1 MGTKDI
7 FNNTFFKST
16 GDDLSFGQ
24 DNDDLININSKSNFM
39 NNINIQD
46 DTIYIKP
53 SENIDGDGKIIT
65 SLLSQYN
72 KVVLSKGTYIIKSG
86 YPIRIINNYKSLI
99 GTKGALIK
107 LDNNQY
113 EPCIYIGT
121 KSSSA
126 ISDINI
132 EHLEI
137 DGNKTGNI
145 SIPATCTINY
155 TDDLM
160 LSGGNIITL
169 YDKNGTAINF
179 IEGNPSNSS
188 GNNYYFW
195 GYLNSGATGDERATA
210 IKNVIDDT
218 EHFSAVIDTSTNIIT
233 VTQNKDIN
241 ENSHVSSTNTA
252 LVSSGSSTNITNLTV
267 TNFQFKTLREPSGTL
282 TSPVIKNNG
291 IIAHN
296 VNNLSIIN
304 CIIKNTLSGGIILG
318 DPCNKVVIANCSSS
332 NNIYDGIGA
341 DGNHTDIVINNCTV
355 FDNDTAGFTFDTGIT
370 GPILINNCTIRN
382 NLMEGIFIRN
392 AQDISVTNS
401 SIKNNGDKGIA
412 LYKVNNTNYPKNIK
426 ISDTTFRSNVDEA
439 ITASYVKKMD
449 ISSCTF
455 IDNGTSGTT
464 FNLKLED
471 ACENVIL
478 NGCNFNTKGIYIAD
492 GSKNVSINSSY
503 FTNQTQDKS
512 INIQGKLNGN
522 QTTSTEGIIING
534 CQFDGTFQT
543 ACIDINNFAWDNL
556 YDIYVQNCIF
566 RSESTNAIGIKIKDI
581 ESSNSNNISFTDNT
595 FILQG
600 SGSQSFNTN
609 NIDKDLML
617 FSNNKTKEI
626 VTFDNNKVGIGTD
639 NPIVPMHIRV
649 SGTTNDVDASDSAG
663 RFDDYHLIMNKIG
676 GTSTG
681 SEIGLGFDIQ
691 SGAEATNTRSPG
703 ASITHERTGSYS
715 KGKIHFKTK
724 TTTGISDY
732 LTTAMTINDDS
743 NVGIG
748 TTSPSEK
755 LEVNGNILANN
766 VINIKNNLMDTDIW
780 STQNA
785 GSIGTNFGNY
795 SLNQNA
801 SGENNMLVNEL
812 GPFGDYEHIWKC
824 LSSGNGGNDGGWN
837 YDINNVD
844 HKFGYLSIVYFKIT
858 NNSSGEIYHGC
869 RHNDTLNL
877 DGSVN
882 NNPYFVS
889 GQLIT
894 SSGNFNLNQW
904 YLSIGVLLPY
914 QLGGYT
920 SPITIGGIYNVST
933 GEKILSNTN
942 FMMKENVTIQKH
954 RAYLFYSSS
963 NDAELNFARPAFYKI
978 NGTEPSLSE
987 LLGGSVIP
995 ELVPHTDNQTGT
1007 EDYLSALTIGTTKYK
1022 IGTNINDNQ
1031 INYSNT
1037 SKLLLS
1043 YPFKKASSHTDAQI
1057 NYGSLVLQSSIFSTS
1072 GVTFTQNIGFSTD
1085 SSSSDR
1091 AINLT
1096 LANLYSDKSTFYC
1109 RFRKHGTPS
1118 GEVHQ
1123 HLLSVVD
1130 SNGDDRIKVWII
1142 NGKLELL
1149 AEDSSGNMNTANT
1162 PSYYDNITYNRWYN
1176 LFVIVD
1182 NTSKIVKFY
1191 LNHTNQNDFDE
1202 RINDISMGTSILDYN
1217 SIILCDVNTT
1227 STNTGYH
1234 FDGDLSDFYLFNSAL
1249 SINEAKTWMN
1259 YVENNY
1265 VDPGNPAPLK
1275 LLADVSDINPSD
1287 GQILKYN
1294 STTNIWEPK
1303 DNYITTIQ
1311 NLDIVSY
1318 SNQPSSSVWSLGN
1331 NTILDPS
1338 VFGNTGNPLSTY
1350 VDHLYDN
1357 NRTNNSNYYLTINTY
1372 NGSTATESNP
1382 IELVYTPTSSEIVT
1396 QLLYWTRY
1404 SGGNNDDIS
1413 PGVIRVNGWDGTQYV
1428 TLGTNTVS
1436 WVHHS
1441 GGVSDSTALHN
1452 FTFNSNYIPYSKYQI
1467 LFWSVF
1473 DGTYTDRIIIG
1484 ELNLRGVTKNSNL
1497 ISIND
1502 ITDISDTTPLDGQ
1515 TLIYNSTNSKWEPSD
1530 TNTLIQNIFYF
1541 DKSSLTLS
1549 YPFQRG
1555 ENETNGQT
1563 NYGSFSNS
1571 DMTIDFTYGSFNQ
1584 NQGYTIRNDS
1594 NHNISF
1600 RSTNGNFNNLGEDF
1614 TIYLRWRKTG
1624 NVPGENYA
1632 RLISAWQN
1640 TTSSTRLQVNFE
1652 ENVNNVVG
1660 EPNNNLHFWFGDTG
1674 TSVVD
1679 IAATIT
1685 ADRWYNLIIV
1695 VDNTNSEARVY
1706 TDNNT
1711 QGILSYIGSIDRS
1724 SVSNYVFNNISLGRY
1739 RYDNSSYEFDGDF
1752 SDFYLFSSAL
1762 SFSKAQEWTEYV
1774 ESNYVDNTYS
1784 GNPIPINFLSNVSN
1798 TTPNNGQ
1805 ILKYNDVNDN
1815 WEPSDLEVNVK
1826 QLSYS
1831 DKSKL
1836 LLSYPFAS
1844 AANATDAQTNYGS
1857 ISSSNISINATGT
1870 FQTGTGYSLDASL
1883 NNDIRIT
1890 HQNSNFV
1897 TTSDN
1902 YTIYVRWRKHGN
1914 DSSDAYARI
1923 LFVKDSNNVQYISLN
1938 YEENNSGTGEPNA
1951 ALRVKIGDGV
1961 NYDQITPFGSN
1972 TSTDTIPNDVWYHSF
1987 ITISQNSARLYMN
2000 TNGGSVLDV
2009 FHISSNPNLK
2019 NINNFSLGYH
2029 AINNNSHLDGN
2040 ISDFYLFN
2048 NVLSIT
2054 EAQEW
2059 ADYVDRGYI
2068 NSSSPANLEYLKN
2081 VSETTPV
2088 NGESLIYNGV
2098 NNKWEPK
2105 KTGLTTVETLQDYV
2119 SFTKQPNITV
2129 WSVGS
2134 NTTSGTDSYN
2144 NLYDGLRNYTGSS
2157 GSDTYYMEK
2166 TSEGT
2171 SVDPFE
2177 LIYTPETSQ
2186 ILTEIQVWASTGSN
2200 HADNDLYPKTI
2211 RVMGYLD
2218 GVYTNLGSQTIGS
2231 NFIDNSG
2238 DNVTTTNSLHNF
2250 TFNEKRIAYTKYKF
2264 DMYDVY
2270 DVRSG
2275 TNYVKLGE
2283 LNLRGVVINNNLSKL
2298 SDINNVSLTTP
2309 TDGQALIYD
2318 STTSKW
2324 GPGVLSLSSGTT
2336 TLEKSYTTKSLI
2348 SILGLLSDLD
2358 ISAEPDYVSGIKLID
2373 NWDTTNGQY
2382 INKGDNFTYSNGI
2395 ITCERSGMYKIK
2407 CSLNFYGTNAERGV
2421 VLKIYING
2429 NVSYNSSGKEYS
2441 SIDSHGYHD
2450 SNATYSNIS
2459 FNKIIQIT
2467 DTNAQIR
2474 ATVVSESNQ
2483 TSNVLNHGAV
2493 FEIEEIIEQTN
2504 TTVVESNNAE
2514 CIKLLD
2520 QARYWVVAGENA
2532 DRNNNYTLHTVGS
2545 GWTTGT
2551 DNDGYTW
2558 AQGNYDNCKQIT
2570 DSNAFIDIYDTTLT
2584 YAFVA
2589 DFVIPSTNTNW
2600 GNSQEVVV
2608 MQDPQNNT
2616 NFNHTVYFVHGDNST
2631 NYGQTRGNLI
2641 YDNFTPSNNNTDGNL
2656 STNALM
2662 SDMSGYLGQKN
2673 LYVITI
2679 EPGDTYEVKSTF
2691 YVNGNFVQSVE
2702 SNEIFDP
2709 SVTIQ
2714 SIKFGSTKSSGHP
2727 GGQSK
2732 FYGIAAWPRKLSGNE
2747 ISQLKISELLKSRPN
2762 YVTAGISTTL
2772 TPEHN
2777 QILKYNSNTSQYEPT
2792 TIRPVED
2799 TPFLG
2804 GTNNNTV
2811 TIVSESISHAAAASY
2826 NYSVGGLYDNML
2838 QASGSPN
2845 GIYYVD
2851 QNAGWT
2857 TSSTWYW
2864 QFTINESKIV
2874 KYVRIWPFGSYVSG
2888 KVWNLYGSND
2898 NGTTFTFIGTHQIT
2912 NYPTQIS
2919 FPNGTTAS
2927 GNELYSV
2934 RLGFDEN
2941 NTHYNTY
2948 KLEVTSYNSGSGRFS
2963 VREIQF
2969 GEHKYKTINHAYIQ
2983 REDVGSFTLPAATT
2997 HNTVLNYTPVRAQE
3011 SLTNLFSVTIT
3022 PSSINSKICI
3032 QIYLT
3037 FDVSPDANYTDSD
3050 VHKAQFNLDRA
3061 IGNES
3066 IGNNLLYSKDPNAS
3080 INSSYT
3086 LGGPDGIS
3094 SEDYSY
3100 NSKTTEIRYYDNPN
3114 TTNSVTYTL
3123 MVGHQN
3129 QTSGAKFMF
3138 NQSSRALYGNGY
3150 WSDTGISTF
3159 SAQEIDA
3166 APQLSN
3172 VSTTGAEAGQL
3183 LMYNTSNQWVPT
3195 TNIGIGTHTP
3205 ISPMHIRIND
3215 PYSIVDASDSAGRFD
3230 DYHLI
3235 MNKIGGTS
3243 TGSEIGLGFDIQ
3255 SSAEA
3260 LTTRSPGASI
3270 THERTDSYSKGKL
3283 HFKTKTTTGETD
3295 YLSTA
3300 MTIND
3305 NSGVGIGITDPTSRV
3320 DIQYGGSGDVQNNIT
3335 DVSRYNL
3342 NLGISHGAN
3351 GTNSGGIC
3359 ITDSRNSTR
3368 VLSSIVGYDD
3378 GSSSRTALNFNV
3390 YNGSSLIEGMRI
3402 NSSGNVGIGTTIPS
3416 AKLHIR
3422 SNTTGQSSLLILE
3435 NNTTN
3440 WGGNDDGAS
3449 IEFRTYETGNGMTRS
3464 QAKIL
3469 IADPTTNDSGDAD
3482 LVFQTRGTGSVTE
3495 KMRIESSG
3503 NVGIGI
3509 TSPTEKLDVNGNI
3522 RAGSSLY
3529 VDGNTYYGASVR
3541 QMINLYNSTYGIGV
3555 QSATMYFRTNSDFQ
3569 FYKGGTHDN
3578 SYGSPGSGGTS
3589 LLTIK
3594 NTGNVGIGTTDPTSK
3609 LHINYT
3615 NNELK
3620 ISDGNIIYGREENI
3634 WRRDT
3639 QSDAEIYYPSRE
3651 HSIVRNAN
3659 LNYRNTGDNGVR
3671 YDTHK
3676 IVLGYSDTYDF
3687 GSNGYYPTYNAI
3699 KFQTVPGWDETATG
3713 GTTLNTN
3720 MIILSNGNVGIGT
3733 TSPEALLHISSGTT
3747 GSCELILEADTDNNN
3762 ESDNARILFRQ
3773 DGGYIWSMI
3782 GASPSTD
3789 NELILANSAGS
3800 NSGGIVFKTANT
3812 YTSNVDR
3819 AYENATEVMRI
3830 HSNQNV
3836 GIGTTNPTSKLHVN
3850 GDINIVGN
3858 LKINDSNI
3866 SIDNLDDVTVSGT
3879 PVHNDVLSYQSGQW
3893 TNRTM
3898 HNRNYQYK
3906 QQEGLFQTSVT
3917 TQGQFVE
3924 LQGFHGSD
3932 AISITPLTSGSTIKI
3947 RFIIRGE
3954 FQWSTSSTSDESFRL
3969 LWNIKKIVNGISSTL
3984 NAPQDPNNTHIQETL
3999 ANQEVGYQGNDS
4011 NTTMDTYNICF
4022 FDTNGANAGQTIT
4035 YIPQITIKDN
4045 FSSSNIFYLNSV
4057 INTTYNSSYLYSEK
4071 TISTSEAEEILTGPP
4086 LTTNNVAVP
4095 TTNLNNNDVL
4105 SYQSGQWTN
4114 TAMHTRNYQYKLQT
4128 GTYTTSHSGR
4138 SFYDVNGFNGSD
4150 ALQITILKANT
4161 KLRLHLFVNGA
4172 TSYDTSNDAMHNLR
4186 FQFTRAAANHS
4197 TVYLNAPISGSR
4209 TSTLATAQI
4218 GISSTDH
4225 GVLHNWEIIYI
4236 DDLSGYSAGETIT
4249 YTPQIGTTIDDAN
4262 GGTFYLNRT
4271 EHDGSNRYYERTVSI
4286 FEAEEILT
4294 GPPLQV
4300 NSNVVPINPT
4310 NGHFIQWNGSA
4321 YTTAFPAFP
4330 WFRMHLGS
4338 TYSTSFSGD
4347 ITNLFPY
4354 SDQSTHNI
4362 FTYNNYQVTI
4372 PAGTYFFA
4380 ASIGMYGPD
4389 SGYFWFELHM
4399 STTSGFTPSGTT
4411 RLHSTISGAAGS
4423 YYTVASNYVFTV
4435 SQTSYCKIKLDKSGS
4450 GTSNIYSFQ
4459 NANGG
4464 RGSSCHFI
4472 KIG

>member
-16 GDDLSFGQ
+16 GDDLSFGE

-160 LSGGNIITL
+160 LSGGNVITL

-179 IEGNPSNSS
+179 YEGNPSSSS
-188 GNNYYFW
+188 GNDYYFW

-210 IKNVIDDT
+210 IKNVIDSRSEFT
-218 EHFSAVIDTSTNIIT
+218 AVIDTSTNIIT

-318 DPCNKVVIANCSSS
+318 DPCNKVVITNCSCS

-492 GSKNVSINSSY
+492 GSKNISINSSY

-609 NIDKDLML
+609 NIDKDLMI

-748 TTSPSEK
+748 TTSPTEK

-795 SLNQNA
+795 LLNQTT

-824 LSSGNGGNDGGWN
+824 ISDSSNNNDGGWN

-858 NNSSGEIYHGC
+858 NNSSGSIYHGC
-869 RHNDTLNL
+869 RQSDTLNL

-882 NNPYFVS
+882 NDPYFIS
-889 GQLIT
+889 GQVIT

-954 RAYLFYSSS
+954 RAYLFNSTSTG
-963 NDAELNFARPAFYKI
+963 AELNFARPAFYKI

-1149 AEDSSGNMNTANT
+1149 AEDSSGNMNTVNT

-1217 SIILCDVNTT
+1217 SIILCDINST

-1275 LLADVSDINPSD
+1275 LLADVSDINPSN

-1311 NLDIVSY
+1311 NVDIVSY

-1331 NTILDPS
+1331 NTILDPNA
-1338 VFGNTGNPLSTY
+1338 FGYTGNPLSTY

-1357 NRTNNSNYYLTINTY
+1357 NRTNSTNYYLTINTH

-1640 TTSSTRLQVNFE
+1640 TTGTTRLQVSFE

-1660 EPNNNLHFWFGDTG
+1660 EPNNNLRFWFGDTG
-1674 TSVVD
+1674 SSHVE

-1711 QGILSYIGSIDRS
+1711 QGILSYLGYINRS

-1752 SDFYLFSSAL
+1752 SDFYLFNSAL

-1836 LLSYPFAS
+1836 LLSYPFAI
-1844 AANATDAQTNYGS
+1844 AANATDAQTNFGS
-1857 ISSSNISINATGT
+1857 ILSSNISINATGT

-1914 DSSDAYARI
+1914 DSSDIYARI
-1923 LFVKDSNNVQYISLN
+1923 LHISYNNSEFLTIN
-1938 YEENNSGTGEPNA
+1938 YEDTSTGPGEPDGK
-1951 ALRVKIGDGV
+1951 LRVKLVSDII
-1961 NYDQITPFGSN
+1961 YPFGSN
-1972 TSTDTIPNDVWYHSF
+1972 VSDTIPNDVWYHLF
-1987 ITISQNSARLYMN
+1987 ITISQNSARLYIN

-2009 FHISSNPNLK
+2009 FHITSSPSLQNV
-2019 NINNFSLGYH
+2019 NNFTLGSNTSY
-2029 AINNNSHLDGN
+2029 NLDGD

-2166 TSEGT
+2166 NSEGT

-2275 TNYVKLGE
+2275 TTYVKLGE

-2348 SILGLLSDLD
+2348 SILGLLSDFD

-2474 ATVVSESNQ
+2474 ATVVSESND

-2589 DFVIPSTNTNW
+2589 DLVIPSTNTNW
-2600 GNSQEVVV
+2600 DNSQEVVV

-2641 YDNFTPSNNNTDGNL
+2641 YDNFTPGNNNTDGIL

-2811 TIVSESISHAAAASY
+2811 TIVSESISHAAAESY

-2851 QNAGWT
+2851 SGAGWT

-2997 HNTVLNYTPVRAQE
+2997 NNTVLNYTPVRAQE

-3037 FDVSPDANYTDSD
+3037 FDVSPNTTYTDSD

-3066 IGNNLLYSKDPNAS
+3066 IGNNLLYSKDPNANV
-3080 INSSYT
+3080 NSSYT

-3138 NQSSRALYGNGY
+3138 NQSSRALYNNGD
-3150 WSDTGISTF
+3150 WADTGISTF

-3215 PYSIVDASDSAGRFD
+3215 PFSIVDASDSAGRFD

-3342 NLGISHGAN
+3342 NLGISHGAG

-3359 ITDSRNSTR
+3359 ITDFRNPTR

-3402 NSSGNVGIGTTIPS
+3402 NSSGNVGIGTTIPT

-3435 NNTTN
+3435 SNTTN

-3449 IEFRTYETGNGMTRS
+3449 IEFRTYETGNGMTIS

-3469 IADPTTNDSGDAD
+3469 VADPTTNDSGDAD

-3503 NVGIGI
+3503 NVGIGTDNPSTKLHVNGDSRFDGNVGI
-3509 TSPTEKLDVNGNI
+3509 GTTNPTEKLHVNGNI

-3555 QSATMYFRTNSDFQ
+3555 QSSTMYFRTNSDFQ
-3569 FYKGGTHDN
+3569 FYKGGTHDD

-3594 NTGNVGIGTTDPTSK
+3594 NTGNVGIGITSPTSK
-3609 LHINYT
+3609 LHI
-3615 NNELK
+3615 
-3620 ISDGNIIYGREENI
+3620 
-3634 WRRDT
+3634 
-3639 QSDAEIYYPSRE
+3639 
-3651 HSIVRNAN
+3651 
-3659 LNYRNTGDNGVR
+3659 
-3671 YDTHK
+3671 
-3676 IVLGYSDTYDF
+3676 
-3687 GSNGYYPTYNAI
+3687 
-3699 KFQTVPGWDETATG
+3699 
-3713 GTTLNTN
+3713 
-3720 MIILSNGNVGIGT
+3720 
-3733 TSPEALLHISSGTT
+3733 
-3747 GSCELILEADTDNNN
+3747 
-3762 ESDNARILFRQ
+3762 
-3773 DGGYIWSMI
+3773 
-3782 GASPSTD
+3782 
-3789 NELILANSAGS
+3789 
-3800 NSGGIVFKTANT
+3800 
-3812 YTSNVDR
+3812 
-3819 AYENATEVMRI
+3819 
-3830 HSNQNV
+3830 
-3836 GIGTTNPTSKLHVN
+3836 N

-3898 HNRNYQYK
+3898 HNRNYQY
-3906 QQEGLFQTSVT
+3906 
-3917 TQGQFVE
+3917 
-3924 LQGFHGSD
+3924 
-3932 AISITPLTSGSTIKI
+3932 A
-3947 RFIIRGE
+3947 
-3954 FQWSTSSTSDESFRL
+3954 SSTSHSDTSIPTNQTWIDVNGMATVSIIPTSSSSSMRISVDMYFEVSSSGHELLFRL
-3969 LWNIKKIVNGISSTL
+3969 VRQVNGQPDVYL
-3984 NAPQDPNNTHIQETL
+3984 
-3999 ANQEVGYQGNDS
+3999 
-4011 NTTMDTYNICF
+4011 NTTNPT
-4022 FDTNGANAGQTIT
+4022 GGQAYTLGVPFQSRDSDNQTTVDGIKFKLIETPGTMNQIT
-4035 YIPQITIKDN
+4035 YKVQCRFPFTTA
-4045 FSSSNIFYLNSV
+4045 SSSILHLNSTV
-4057 INTTYNSSYLYSEK
+4057 LGG
-4071 TISTSEAEEILTGPP
+4071 TSVNREYMTSWIEVEEISNGPP
-4086 LTTNNVAVP
+4086 LTTNNVAVSGTP
-4095 TTNLNNNDVL
+4095 VHNDVL
-4105 SYQSGQWTN
+4105 TYQSGQWTN
-4114 TAMHTRNYQYKLQT
+4114 TSMHTRNYQYVVQDQPKT
-4128 GTYTTSHSGR
+4128 TYVANNNT
-4138 SFYDVNGFNGSD
+4138 YYELVGFNGND
-4150 ALQITILKANT
+4150 TLTITTMQSNSKILIRYNIMGDT
-4161 KLRLHLFVNGA
+4161 DFQHPNDYYFKLVRRVNGGSPTDLKPPTDGVRPPSLA
-4172 TSYDTSNDAMHNLR
+4172 IAEVAIYVDGD
-4186 FQFTRAAANHS
+4186 HS
-4197 TVYLNAPISGSR
+4197 LQKWNI
-4209 TSTLATAQI
+4209 
-4218 GISSTDH
+4218 
-4225 GVLHNWEIIYI
+4225 NYI
-4236 DDLSGYSAGETIT
+4236 DDLDGINAGSVITYVPEFFTHSSSGDAQNFYVNRVENDANESYRERGYSLA
-4249 YTPQIGTTIDDAN
+4249 
-4262 GGTFYLNRT
+4262 
-4271 EHDGSNRYYERTVSI
+4271 
-4286 FEAEEILT
+4286 EAEEILT

-4389 SGYFWFELHM
+4389 PGYFWFELHM

-4411 RLHSTISGAAGS
+4411 RLHSTISGAAAS
-4423 YYTVASNYVFTV
+4423 YYTVASNYVFTI
-4435 SQTSYCKIKLDKSGS
+4435 SQTSYCKIKLDKSGT
-4450 GTSNIYSFQ
+4450 GISNIYSFQ